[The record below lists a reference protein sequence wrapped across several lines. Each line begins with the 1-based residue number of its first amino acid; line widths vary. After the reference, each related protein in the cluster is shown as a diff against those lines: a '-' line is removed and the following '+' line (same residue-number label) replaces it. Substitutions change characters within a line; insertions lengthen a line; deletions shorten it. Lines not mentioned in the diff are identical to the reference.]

1 MSTDI
6 FNKFDNFL
14 HDLCKKLI
22 NNKIIKND
30 IKLQNIKFEIPKDE
44 NNGDLSTNALLV
56 LSNVSSLSFKE
67 FSEYLINELNTIEEV
82 DSVELA
88 GPGFINL
95 YLKNTIWYSCIENIN
110 NEGKTFGFENVG
122 NNQNIN
128 VEYVSANPT
137 GPLHIGHCRGAVI
150 GDTIANLCNKMGFNV
165 SKEYYVNDAG
175 GQINE
180 LIKSVLHRYKL
191 LSGTVENSNDADIE
205 YKGEYLQPV
214 TEYIYNQY
222 GTALLDMNQIEYS
235 SILRDCTIDFIL
247 KIIKED
253 LKKINIEHD
262 VFFSEMSL
270 IKNNE
275 LVDCLDTLRSK
286 DLLYYGVLPKP
297 KKIID
302 VEYDEREQELFKS
315 MNYGDDVD
323 RPVTKNDGS
332 HTYFASDIAYH
343 FNKYNRGFSK
353 MVNIWG
359 ADHAGYLK
367 RVKGSLHAITDGK
380 ADLTIVLCQ
389 LVKLFRDG
397 KPVTMSKR
405 ANKFITI
412 NEVVDEVGCDALRF
426 MMLFRKNDA
435 PLDFDFSKVTEK
447 SRDNPV
453 FYVQYAYA
461 RIFSVSRKLEEF
473 NLNIKFNYEDLKN
486 SNYTLLNDI
495 QEIKLIKKLSY
506 FPKILKL
513 TLQTYEPHRIAY
525 YLYELSSEFH
535 SLWNK
540 GNDNENLRFIISG
553 NKDLTKSRLS
563 LLFAISNVLKS
574 GLDIIGVNAPKEM
587 N

>member
-1 MSTDI
+1 M
-6 FNKFDNFL
+6 
-14 HDLCKKLI
+14 
-22 NNKIIKND
+22 
-30 IKLQNIKFEIPKDE
+30 
-44 NNGDLSTNALLV
+44 
-56 LSNVSSLSFKE
+56 
-67 FSEYLINELNTIEEV
+67 
-82 DSVELA
+82 
-88 GPGFINL
+88 
-95 YLKNTIWYSCIENIN
+95 
-110 NEGKTFGFENVG
+110 
-122 NNQNIN
+122 
-128 VEYVSANPT
+128 
-137 GPLHIGHCRGAVI
+137 
-150 GDTIANLCNKMGFNV
+150 
-165 SKEYYVNDAG
+165 
-175 GQINE
+175 
-180 LIKSVLHRYKL
+180 
-191 LSGTVENSNDADIE
+191 
-205 YKGEYLQPV
+205 
-214 TEYIYNQY
+214 
-222 GTALLDMNQIEYS
+222 
-235 SILRDCTIDFIL
+235 
-247 KIIKED
+247 
-253 LKKINIEHD
+253 
-262 VFFSEMSL
+262 
-270 IKNNE
+270 
-275 LVDCLDTLRSK
+275 
-286 DLLYYGVLPKP
+286 PKP

>member
-88 GPGFINL
+88 GHGFINL